1 MQFAAS
7 VQVNKLAR
15 AKLSKKRLLNMR
27 RTAGGVL
34 IVSKYVRRF
43 LALKVYKIII
53 RNRRSAIKCQTII
66 RIFIAK
72 KRLFQLQYEREML
85 KLKMAQERERA
96 QKRARERAQQY
107 VGQLK
112 AKNLVSNKSAV
123 EEWEEKKIAE
133 SKVRRLRREEE
144 LRVEREKEEWKAR
157 ERTENIRNYKQR
169 TKERKWGEKRRIK
182 EIQEKLKKTR

>member
-1 MQFAAS
+1 
-7 VQVNKLAR
+7 
-15 AKLSKKRLLNMR
+15 MR

-169 TKERKWGEKRRIK
+169 TKERKRGEKRRIK